1 MPCTK
6 SDLVSSINSFVSAR
20 VTGDKTLVEFA
31 ASKLNDAINSLE
43 FSEEAA
49 EETDEG

>member
-6 SDLVSSINSFVSAR
+6 SELVSSINSFVNAR
-20 VTGDKTLVEFA
+20 VTGDKTLTEFA
-31 ASKLNDAINSLE
+31 ATKLNEAINSLE
-43 FSEEAA
+43 FSEDAD